1 MLRTTIRAWIAIRL
15 HDDNPNN
22 HNAKR
27 VDMRNRLARIFL
39 RPLMPLL
46 LACAATAP
54 HAAEIPLDAK
64 PLFDAAGVDGTM
76 VVYDVRQQRMHTYN
90 PKRAATPYS
99 PASTF
104 KIFNSLIGLETGAVA
119 DVDNDKLPWDGKV
132 WMHHGKPIL
141 PEVCNGEVALRLALK
156 NSCVPA
162 YQALARRVGTEQY
175 RKYLRAA
182 HFGNAG
188 VDGPVD
194 RFWLNGQ
201 LQITTYQQVDFLN
214 AAAAHKVP
222 LISEHSFAALDDILT
237 IESTPAYTLRAK
249 TGWATSGKVDVGWW
263 VGWVTRGDDTYVF
276 AMNLDMP
283 RPEVGAKRQEIARA
297 VLRQVGALP

>member
-1 MLRTTIRAWIAIRL
+1 
-15 HDDNPNN
+15 
-22 HNAKR
+22 
-27 VDMRNRLARIFL
+27 MRNRLARLF
-39 RPLMPLL
+39 LMPLL
-46 LACAATAP
+46 LACAATTL
-54 HAAEIPLDAK
+54 HAAEVPIDAR

-76 VVYDVRQQRMHTYN
+76 VVYDVRQQRMLTYN
-90 PKRAATPYS
+90 PKRAATAYS

-132 WMHHGKPIL
+132 WLQHGKPIL
-141 PEVCNGEVALRLALK
+141 PEVCNGDVALRVALK

-162 YQALARRVGTEQY
+162 YQALARRVGTAQY
-175 RKYLRAA
+175 RKYLGAA
-182 HFGNAG
+182 RFGNAD

-194 RFWLNGQ
+194 RFWLNGH
-201 LQITTYQQVDFLN
+201 LQITTYQQVDFLRN
-214 AAAAHKVP
+214 AAAHKVP

-237 IESTPAYTLRAK
+237 IESTPSYTLRAK
-249 TGWATSGKVDVGWW
+249 TGWATAGKVDVGWW

>member
-27 VDMRNRLARIFL
+27 VDMRNRLARLFL

-119 DVDNDKLPWDGKV
+119 DVDNDRLPWDGKV

-162 YQALARRVGTEQY
+162 YQALARRVGTDQY

>member
-1 MLRTTIRAWIAIRL
+1 
-15 HDDNPNN
+15 
-22 HNAKR
+22 
-27 VDMRNRLARIFL
+27 
-39 RPLMPLL
+39 MPLL
-46 LACAATAP
+46 MACAATTL
-54 HAAEIPLDAK
+54 HAAEVPLDAK

-76 VVYDVRQQRMHTYN
+76 VVYDVRQQRMLTYN
-90 PKRAATPYS
+90 PQRAATAYS

-141 PEVCNGEVALRLALK
+141 PEVCNGDVALRVALK

-162 YQALARRVGTEQY
+162 YQALARRVGAAQY

-182 HFGNAG
+182 HFGNAD
-188 VDGPVD
+188 VEGPVD
-194 RFWLNGQ
+194 RFWLNGR
-201 LQITTYQQVDFLN
+201 LQITTYQQIDFLSH
-214 AAAAHKVP
+214 AAAHKVP

-237 IESTPAYTLRAK
+237 IERTPAYTLRAK

-263 VGWVTRGDDTYVF
+263 VGWVTRGDSTYVF

-283 RPEVGAKRQEIARA
+283 RPEVGAKRQEIARE